1 MVKLGGGFCG
11 ICRLPR
17 GLNILLIENSIY
29 IYNIY
34 SFEAGKIIF
43 LPLLT
48 GFYFVLVFRLGLAA
62 LRNRWFRLWVR
73 LELNIISFIPILT
86 ARGSV
91 FQLEN
96 RVKYF
101 LTQAVASL

>member
-1 MVKLGGGFCG
+1 MCLWDLSFTKRSKHTFDRKIAL
-11 ICRLPR
+11 
-17 GLNILLIENSIY
+17 Y
-29 IYNIY
+29 IYVYIY

-73 LELNIISFIPILT
+73 LELNIISFIPIFT
-86 ARGSV
+86 ARGSL